1 MDIDALR
8 TFMEVNRCRHFGQA
22 AQNLYVSQ
30 STVSARIKLLED
42 QVGVSLFV
50 RQRNNIQ
57 LTAAGE
63 KLLRYAESI
72 VTTWIRARQEIG
84 IEDENM
90 IPFVVGAM
98 PSLWDS
104 VLGNW
109 MSFIYS
115 TVPEVTINAEVH
127 NPEVLSRRILEGT
140 MDMAFVFDN
149 PQLLNFECEEV
160 MNMPLVMVSSDNNL
174 DSTEAVKNNY
184 ILVNWGTSFANS
196 HARYFPDL
204 PSPKMHVMLGRI
216 ALDYILANGGTA
228 YMAEP
233 MIEELVKSGR
243 LYMVKDAPVIKRSVY
258 VLYTYNNEKKE
269 LINHAKDY
277 FTRLEH
283 A

>member
-22 AQNLYVSQ
+22 AQNLCVSQ

-42 QVGVSLFV
+42 RVGVSLFV

-84 IEDENM
+84 VEDENM

-98 PSLWDS
+98 PSLWDA

-109 MSFIYS
+109 MSFIYAS
-115 TVPEVTINAEVH
+115 MPDVIINAEVH
-127 NPEVLSRRILEGT
+127 DPEVLSRRVLDST

-149 PQLLNFECEEV
+149 PQLLDFECEEV
-160 MNMPLVMVSSDNNL
+160 LIMPLVMVSSENKL
-174 DSTEAVKNNY
+174 SSIEAVKNNY
-184 ILVNWGTSFANS
+184 ILVDWGTSFAIS
-196 HARYFPDL
+196 HARHFPDL
-204 PSPKMHVMLGRI
+204 PPPRMHVMLGRI

-233 MIEELVKSGR
+233 MVTDLIAAGR
-243 LYMVKDAPVIKRSVY
+243 LYMVNDAPVIKRSVY
-258 VLYTYNNEKKE
+258 AIYSHTSEKRE
-269 LINHAKDY
+269 LITHANSY
-277 FTRLEH
+277 FSTAE
-283 A
+283 

>member
-22 AQNLYVSQ
+22 AQNLCVSQ

-42 QVGVSLFV
+42 RVGVSLFS

-84 IEDENM
+84 VDDENM

-98 PSLWDS
+98 PSLWDA

-109 MSFIYS
+109 MGFMYS
-115 TVPEVTINAEVH
+115 SMPDITINAEVH
-127 NPEVLSRRILEGT
+127 DPEVLSRRVLDST

-149 PQLLNFECEEV
+149 PQLLDFECEEV
-160 MNMPLVMVSSDNNL
+160 LTMSLVMVSSEQNRSVVD
-174 DSTEAVKNNY
+174 AVKNNY
-184 ILVNWGTSFANS
+184 ILVDWGTSFAVS
-196 HARYFPDL
+196 HARHFPDL
-204 PSPKMHVMLGRI
+204 PPPRMHVMLGRI

-233 MIEELVKSGR
+233 MVTDLVAAGR
-243 LYMVKDAPVIKRSVY
+243 LFEVNDAPVIKRSVY
-258 VLYTYNNEKKE
+258 AIYSHASEKRE
-269 LINHAKDY
+269 LITHANSY
-277 FTRLEH
+277 FSTTD
-283 A
+283 